1 MRGRQELLKITSE
14 LMEELN
20 AKNISPDEAKS
31 VESMLER
38 AVKESNEKAV
48 EKYMETSVFHVSSPE
63 K

>member
-14 LMEELN
+14 LMEVLN

-31 VESMLER
+31 VASMLVR
-38 AVKESNEKAV
+38 AVNESNEKAV
-48 EKYMETSVFHVSSPE
+48 KKYMETSVFHGSSPE